1 MKSLGSHDRARPV
14 HSFDFVRRS
23 FRKST
28 RVSLYR
34 LAKAISGD
42 ESSRNGVIGSMLLC
56 IGAVWCLAHFSA
68 FVIMRGQPLLASERG
83 IFRFHIASFATLAI
97 LLAAFVAAGA
107 SIGTSAGALSLHG
120 IYSLSFLELWSLSEG
135 GFSVTALLKLFRK
148 PLPRASLVAE
158 LAKIGQRKKDDRIRK
173 LVSGGLISGDA
184 ILTLTERGR
193 WAANAVRLLRSI
205 ANFKDVG

>member
-1 MKSLGSHDRARPV
+1 
-14 HSFDFVRRS
+14 
-23 FRKST
+23 
-28 RVSLYR
+28 
-34 LAKAISGD
+34 
-42 ESSRNGVIGSMLLC
+42 MLLC
-56 IGAVWCLAHFSA
+56 LGAAWCLAHLIT
-68 FVIMRGQPLLASERG
+68 FVIMRGQTLWASERG
-83 IFRFHIASFATLAI
+83 IFRFHVASFAALAI
-97 LLAAFVAAGA
+97 LVAIFMAGGA

-135 GFSVTALLKLFRK
+135 GFSVTALLKLSRK
-148 PLPRASLVAE
+148 PLPRPSLLAE
-158 LAKIGQRKKDDRIRK
+158 LGAIGQHKKDDRLRT